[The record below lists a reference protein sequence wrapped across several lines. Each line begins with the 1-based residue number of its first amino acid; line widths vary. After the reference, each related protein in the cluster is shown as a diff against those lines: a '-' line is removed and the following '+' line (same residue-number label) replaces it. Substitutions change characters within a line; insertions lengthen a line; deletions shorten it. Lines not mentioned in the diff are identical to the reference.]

1 MYFASTGDA
10 MPTTFTIKQIPEA
23 LAGRL
28 RRRAAAN
35 HRSLQRELLLILED
49 AAESSGA
56 ATMGSMRVREPA
68 APAYLPAP
76 APTRR
81 SRGIVDPGKLSL
93 QELWQRA
100 RKLGARSHAE
110 STDLIRRDRDARIGR

>member
-1 MYFASTGDA
+1 

-76 APTRR
+76 APARR

-100 RKLGARSHAE
+100 RKLGARSRAE
-110 STDLIRRDRDARIGR
+110 STDLIRRDRDARNGR